1 MYKVDLRQFV
11 FLLCFL
17 LAGLIGYSQKLRRS
31 ESFTGFHFDFHASLS
46 DNEIGKT
53 FTAAMLDSFL
63 TATKPDYVQVDCK
76 GHFGISSYPTKVG
89 TPAPEIEKD
98 ILRIWRD
105 VTNKHKVALYVHYS
119 GILDFHAVKQHPTWA
134 RVNSDGT
141 SDDQAASVFGAYCDS
156 LLIPHLKELAL
167 DYQLDG
173 VWIDGDCWALHPDYS
188 PAALKAF
195 KESTG
200 ITEIPRTIHD
210 KNYFEFAEFN
220 RKAFHEYV
228 AKYVNALH
236 ETRKDFQVASNW
248 AFSSYIPEKANSP
261 VDFLSGDVAGMNSL
275 YSAAFESRC
284 LALQE
289 KPWDLMSW
297 SFAARND
304 ASLQATKSFAQLAQ
318 EAAEVMAMGG
328 GFQSYWAQNLDGSI
342 RPFLVSEMAKL
353 MLFCRERQPFCH
365 KDKPVPQI
373 GLLYSSYA
381 WRRIPTSLLYGWE
394 NMELMKNTLAALLD
408 SQLPVEILMDHHLV
422 NNIQKYPVIIFPEW
436 KTIEPAFKPLLADY
450 VKNGGNLL
458 IIGASAV
465 NVLKDNF
472 SITGAD
478 SLERDGNYVIGM
490 GNETQIMH
498 TDLQRIDDVGFEKKI
513 GSLLT
518 TGDFRFPDRSPLAA
532 IKRFGKGKVGVFCL
546 NLRNMYHDQQTP
558 LIRKLIAEM
567 VKAVYEKPICTVE
580 GSTLVHQ
587 VVSTKEESLFVH
599 LINTGGQHNNP
610 NTMAYEEVP
619 PIGPLTIR
627 LHLPRKPSAIVMQP
641 ENTQL
646 SFSYIDNIA
655 TVTVPSLKIYSI
667 LQVRQKNTKRRG

>member
-1 MYKVDLRQFV
+1 MHIVNRRQFV
-11 FLLCFL
+11 LLLCFL
-17 LAGLIGYSQKLRRS
+17 LSAFLGYSQKLRRS

-46 DNEIGKT
+46 DSGIGKT
-53 FTAAMLDSFL
+53 FTPAMVDSLL

-89 TPAPEIEKD
+89 TPAPAIEKD

-105 VTNKHKVALYVHYS
+105 VTNKHNVALYVHYS
-119 GILDFHAVKQHPTWA
+119 GILDFHAVKQRPHWA

-141 SDDQAASVFGAYCDS
+141 GDDKAASVFGAYCDS

-173 VWIDGDCWALHPDYS
+173 IWVDGDCWALQPDYS
-188 PAALKAF
+188 PPALKAF
-195 KESTG
+195 KEATG
-200 ITEIPRTIHD
+200 ITEIPRTIRD
-210 KNYFEFAEFN
+210 KNYFQFAEFN
-220 RKAFHEYV
+220 RKAFHKYV

-236 ETRKDFQVASNW
+236 DTRKDFQVASNW
-248 AFSSYIPEKANSP
+248 AYSSYIPEKAEAP

-297 SFAARND
+297 SFAARNE

-328 GFQSYWAQNLDGSI
+328 GYQTYWVQNLDGSI
-342 RPFLVSEMAKL
+342 KPFLISEMAKL
-353 MLFCRERQPFCH
+353 LHFCRERQQFCH
-365 KDKPVPQI
+365 KGKPVPQI

-381 WRRIPTSLLYGWE
+381 WRRIPSTLLYGWE
-394 NMELMKNTLAALLD
+394 NMEPVKNTLAALLD

-422 NNIQKYPVIIFPEW
+422 DNIQKYPVIIFPEW
-436 KTIEPAFKPLLADY
+436 ETIDPAFKPLLEDY
-450 VKNGGNLL
+450 VRKGGNLL

-472 SITGAD
+472 RISGAD
-478 SLERDGNYVIGM
+478 ALERDRNYVIGM

-498 TDLQRIDDVGFEKKI
+498 TDLLRIDDVGFEKKI

-518 TGDFRFPDRSPLAA
+518 TPDFRFADRSPLAA
-532 IKRFGKGKVGVFCL
+532 IKRLGKGKVGVFCL
-546 NLRNMYHDQQTP
+546 NLKNIYHEQQTP

-567 VKAVYEKPICTVE
+567 VAAVYENSVCTVE

-587 VVSTKEESLFVH
+587 VVSTKDDMLFIH
-599 LINTGGQHNNP
+599 LINTAGQHNNP

-619 PIGPLTIR
+619 SIGPLTIR
-627 LHLPRKPSAIVMQP
+627 LRLPGKPSAIVMQP
-641 ENTQL
+641 ENKRL
-646 SFSYIDNIA
+646 SFSYIDSIA

-667 LQVRQKNTKRRG
+667 LQVRQK